1 MAISALRARMGVG
14 ASRMVVNAVGAAGR
28 TTGNNTNSF
37 RRTLKAVDNSSSIGS
52 FSKIRRFS
60 DIAGY
65 RLPEKITADTTR
77 FGEYCLAL
85 YFGGIAVPGGILY
98 GLIYISERR
107 DRRERLRNRRYDDDV
122 QHDDVLQF
130 GDKYVDAMEIQGQ
143 LLSQWQAADDRKLRQ
158 LEAEVAKLCE
168 VMGKFDFREEI
179 ADLRQELLKAGTAA
193 EVLEIRKRYDD
204 LVEKINLLASQ
215 WRAVADLQLAEFNRD
230 IMEVRRRIQ
239 EVERKQEEL

>member
-1 MAISALRARMGVG
+1 
-14 ASRMVVNAVGAAGR
+14 
-28 TTGNNTNSF
+28 
-37 RRTLKAVDNSSSIGS
+37 
-52 FSKIRRFS
+52 
-60 DIAGY
+60 
-65 RLPEKITADTTR
+65 
-77 FGEYCLAL
+77 
-85 YFGGIAVPGGILY
+85 
-98 GLIYISERR
+98 LIYISERR
-107 DRRERLRNRRYDDDV
+107 DRRERLRNRRYDD
-122 QHDDVLQF
+122 VLQF
-130 GDKYVDAMEIQGQ
+130 GDKYVDAMESQGQ

-215 WRAVADLQLAEFNRD
+215 WRAVADLQLADFNRE
-230 IMEVRRRIQ
+230 IMEMRRRIQ